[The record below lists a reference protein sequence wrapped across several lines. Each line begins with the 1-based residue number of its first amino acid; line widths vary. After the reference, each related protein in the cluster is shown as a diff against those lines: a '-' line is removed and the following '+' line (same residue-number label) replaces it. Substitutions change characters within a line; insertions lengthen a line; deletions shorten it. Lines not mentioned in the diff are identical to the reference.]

1 MVSVVLGKGRVIV
14 VVGVVGS
21 GVSSDAGVGLVNWS
35 VGIVR
40 VGWDEVMILSI
51 TKFLNIVA
59 EVSSESKG
67 SSVNEFVNVTVVVTV
82 EGSTVEVVDSVE
94 IAINTVTEVAIG
106 SEVTIR
112 EAVITV
118 LISVVRLVVGAIRMR
133 ITISEVAIA
142 MTIRSV

>member
-1 MVSVVLGKGRVIV
+1 M
-14 VVGVVGS
+14 GVVGS
-21 GVSSDAGVGLVNWS
+21 GVSSDAGVGVVNWS

-106 SEVTIR
+106 SEVTVR
-112 EAVITV
+112 EAVI
-118 LISVVRLVVGAIRMR
+118 R
-133 ITISEVAIA
+133 VAIGVVLLVA
-142 MTIRSV
+142 